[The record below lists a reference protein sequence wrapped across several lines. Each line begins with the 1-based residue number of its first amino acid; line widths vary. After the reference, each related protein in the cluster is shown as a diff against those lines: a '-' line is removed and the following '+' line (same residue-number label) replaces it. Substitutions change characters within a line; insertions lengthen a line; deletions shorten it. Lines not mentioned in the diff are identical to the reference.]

1 MEKQQITETL
11 AVNKEE
17 KRRERVTTQNEDERE
32 RAGRPPFFFSYRP
45 FYPHSKD
52 DSDHFL

>member
-45 FYPHSKD
+45 FYPH
-52 DSDHFL
+52 